1 MGTASGLFG
10 ITYQGAVNG
19 LASQTLSIF
28 NMVRRVITA
37 IACPVCQRVLAPPAQ
52 DHPIDR
58 CWCKT
63 VFDYVCPE
71 AVLTEAKVGEFLDA
85 FYKSRFDGPTL
96 SGFEC
101 HAYPA
106 SEKAWLLQHIAESGG
121 GLDFEAL
128 LAQLQEAQAQGANH
142 VEPTACLEY
151 SSNSTL
157 LNDFTKHTRRKLD
170 PQQRFR
176 KPLTTTQEVGWVQME
191 ESANRPFAIKTSATT
206 QFADAMEKHVWGR
219 SISGEFSKYA
229 ERKLLEF
236 GGFGIGI

>member
-1 MGTASGLFG
+1 MGTASGFFG

-121 GLDFEAL
+121 SLDFEAL
-128 LAQLQEAQAQGANH
+128 LAQLQEAQAHLTKAVRQARATGLLGAL
-142 VEPTACLEY
+142 AQLR
-151 SSNSTL
+151 
-157 LNDFTKHTRRKLD
+157 D
-170 PQQRFR
+170 
-176 KPLTTTQEVGWVQME
+176 TTTDAE
-191 ESANRPFAIKTSATT
+191 ELVVMARREEAT
-206 QFADAMEKHVWGR
+206 QACE
-219 SISGEFSKYA
+219 
-229 ERKLLEF
+229 
-236 GGFGIGI
+236 

>member
-1 MGTASGLFG
+1 M
-10 ITYQGAVNG
+10 
-19 LASQTLSIF
+19 
-28 NMVRRVITA
+28 
-37 IACPVCQRVLAPPAQ
+37 
-52 DHPIDR
+52 
-58 CWCKT
+58 
-63 VFDYVCPE
+63 FDYVCPE

-121 GLDFEAL
+121 SLDFEAL

-151 SSNSTL
+151 DQCSKL
-157 LNDFTKHTRRKLD
+157 QNDFTKHTRRKLD

>member
-1 MGTASGLFG
+1 
-10 ITYQGAVNG
+10 
-19 LASQTLSIF
+19 
-28 NMVRRVITA
+28 MVRRVITA

-121 GLDFEAL
+121 SLDFEAL